1 MTEKPKTETTTP
13 ASPEPKP
20 EPSSPKRDE
29 WLEALA
35 RNPRFVLIKP
45 SGKGFVIGGQSPKAR

>member
-1 MTEKPKTETTTP
+1 MTEKTETEKTTP
-13 ASPEPKP
+13 VTPSPP

-35 RNPRFVLIKP
+35 RNPNFKLLPRR
-45 SGKGFVIGGQSPKAR
+45 GQGFVIGGQSPKAR